1 MSSLQGPDLTD
12 PPEQRVGLKCETRE
26 SAALIIT
33 ALAIALTVS
42 LVGLAL
48 AS

>member
-1 MSSLQGPDLTD
+1 MTD
-12 PPEQRVGLKCETRE
+12 PPEQRIAGLKCETRE
-26 SAALIIT
+26 SAALILT

-42 LVGLAL
+42 LVGLAI

>member
-1 MSSLQGPDLTD
+1 MSSLQGTDDTD
-12 PPEQRVGLKCETRE
+12 PPEQRIGLKGETRE
-26 SAALIIT
+26 SAALILT